1 LGPRAIL
8 ASVPS
13 PAVRQRCTGSHE
25 GEMPQL
31 RKGHYTW
38 GARVLTWLWSLFDVE
53 HVSNRHL
60 VFDQLLAFCSFWL
73 VSSVSNRQVS
83 PLAHTWL
90 SGVVHV

>member
-1 LGPRAIL
+1 
-8 ASVPS
+8 
-13 PAVRQRCTGSHE
+13 
-25 GEMPQL
+25 MPQL

-73 VSSVSNRQVS
+73 VSSVSNLSRIDTS
-83 PLAHTWL
+83 LLWLTLLWLTWL

>member
-1 LGPRAIL
+1 
-8 ASVPS
+8 
-13 PAVRQRCTGSHE
+13 
-25 GEMPQL
+25 MPQL

-73 VSSVSNRQVS
+73 VSSVSNRHVS
-83 PLAHTWL
+83 PLSLLWLTWL